1 MNKMV
6 ESILDRVAAW
16 PEEAQAE
23 LIQSIVEIET
33 KHFGVYRLNDDERA
47 AVREG
52 LAQADRREFVPDE
65 VMAEFFNRRRG

>member
-6 ESILDRVAAW
+6 ESILDRVAGW

-33 KHFGVYRLNDDERA
+33 KHFGVYRLSDEERA
-47 AVREG
+47 AVRQS

-65 VMAEFFNRRRG
+65 VVAEFINRHRH